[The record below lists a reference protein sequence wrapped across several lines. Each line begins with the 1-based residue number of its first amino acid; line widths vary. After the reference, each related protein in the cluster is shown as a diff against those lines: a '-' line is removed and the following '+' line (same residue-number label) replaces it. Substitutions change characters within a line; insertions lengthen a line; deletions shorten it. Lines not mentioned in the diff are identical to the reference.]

1 MPKRR
6 VGADETA
13 PGTTAGAGG
22 AETEIVAVDYP
33 PTGSTPPAAW
43 SQAEPATELLP
54 QSWSQAWSA
63 AAVLVLIG
71 VVTAMAVAGW
81 ALLRSGSGHHE
92 PLTQPVSTMPA
103 AALPPIAASTS
114 TPPRDDEEY
123 PAIAFSL
130 TAPGKSAPLAAA
142 GVAGTQ
148 DRADQVALNLCRA
161 RGGDICMTA
170 NEGMYH
176 GCVGLAVDDRT
187 LAWGAGVGPS
197 SDAARADALA
207 RLGVRAAHVVAQCFN
222 PPGVLPNPTPTAP
235 WR

>member
-6 VGADETA
+6 VGDDELDETIA
-13 PGTTAGAGG
+13 GTTPGAGG

-43 SQAEPATELLP
+43 SQAEPETELLP
-54 QSWSQAWSA
+54 QSWGQAWSA

-71 VVTAMAVAGW
+71 VVVAMGVAGW
-81 ALLRSGSGHHE
+81 DLLRSEDRPAAS
-92 PLTQPVSTMPA
+92 PPSTIPA
-103 AALPPIAASTS
+103 AALPPIAAPKS

-123 PAIAFSL
+123 VAIAFSL
-130 TAPGKSAPLAAA
+130 TAPGKSAPISEA

-148 DRADQVALNLCRA
+148 DRADQIALNLCRA
-161 RGGDICMTA
+161 HGGDMCMTA

-207 RLGVRAAHVVAQCFN
+207 RLGVRSADVVAQCSN
-222 PPGVLPNPTPTAP
+222 PPGVLPNPTPTTP
-235 WR
+235 GR